1 MPVSIPVKGKK
12 KRKKKRN
19 NLGSIVSRK
28 RKARDMKILLSP
40 ENTVHRLGLSRQPLE
55 REGDRGSVNL
65 IQSDGFPPPRRGAL
79 DSPTGWNDGTL
90 SRLESPLSCPST
102 PFPVCGEHGL
112 FLDAADGILGL

>member
-1 MPVSIPVKGKK
+1 MPVSIPVKRKK

-28 RKARDMKILLSP
+28 RKARDMKILSSP

-55 REGDRGSVNL
+55 REGGPRERQFNTIRS
-65 IQSDGFPPPRRGAL
+65 FP
-79 DSPTGWNDGTL
+79 SPARLSRARLDGTL

-102 PFPVCGEHGL
+102 PFPACGEHGL